1 MKGIRSMVLVFCALC
16 LAGCSAEGI
25 RVEDGEKK
33 EREELVLWS
42 YYETEKQRTSMDELA
57 DGFNASQ
64 EQYHL
69 TWEYHGPV
77 TEFSKRLAIGIT
89 QNQLPDMVIIDNPD
103 MPSYV
108 SMDKLEDI
116 TEAVKEIEDLDQ
128 YFPNAME
135 SVEYEGRYYGL
146 PFCCNNVAL
155 IYNKDILEQKKI
167 AVPENWEQLETAAG
181 SLTEAGRYGFAM
193 SAVSGEQS
201 AFQFASFMLSAGDE
215 LDQAGGEGTKRAFQ
229 FIQNMVEQGMMSR
242 ECVNWSQNDVA
253 RTFIAGEC
261 AMMEN
266 GPWVFPALD
275 DAGINYGVA
284 AFPGDQRYMG
294 VRGGENIAV
303 LKGKNKEGSVAFLK
317 YYSQIDTMLNANL
330 RANSLPPRKDV
341 AKLFLKAKPE
351 YGIILEQMEN
361 CISRTSFENWSVL
374 SEQLSEGQYEII
386 TGVSTPEDVCSRIQE
401 ALKQ

>member
-1 MKGIRSMVLVFCALC
+1 M
-16 LAGCSAEGI
+16 
-25 RVEDGEKK
+25 
-33 EREELVLWS
+33 
-42 YYETEKQRTSMDELA
+42 
-57 DGFNASQ
+57 
-64 EQYHL
+64 
-69 TWEYHGPV
+69 

-181 SLTEAGRYGFAM
+181 SLTEEGRYGFAM

-266 GPWVFPALD
+266 
-275 DAGINYGVA
+275 
-284 AFPGDQRYMG
+284 R
-294 VRGGENIAV
+294 RC
-303 LKGKNKEGSVAFLK
+303 S
-317 YYSQIDTMLNANL
+317 
-330 RANSLPPRKDV
+330 
-341 AKLFLKAKPE
+341 
-351 YGIILEQMEN
+351 
-361 CISRTSFENWSVL
+361 ISRGPTIYGCPWRREHSSAER
-374 SEQLSEGQYEII
+374 E
-386 TGVSTPEDVCSRIQE
+386 
-401 ALKQ
+401 KQRGKRCVFKILQPD

>member
-1 MKGIRSMVLVFCALC
+1 
-16 LAGCSAEGI
+16 
-25 RVEDGEKK
+25 
-33 EREELVLWS
+33 
-42 YYETEKQRTSMDELA
+42 MDELA

-77 TEFSKRLAIGIT
+77 MEFSKRLAIGIT

-181 SLTEAGRYGFAM
+181 SLTEEGRYGFAM
-193 SAVSGEQS
+193 SVSGS
-201 AFQFASFMLSAGDE
+201 RVLSSLLLLCCQPVMSWTG
-215 LDQAGGEGTKRAFQ
+215 QAGKGQKGHFSSYRIWWNRA
-229 FIQNMVEQGMMSR
+229 
-242 ECVNWSQNDVA
+242 
-253 RTFIAGEC
+253 
-261 AMMEN
+261 
-266 GPWVFPALD
+266 
-275 DAGINYGVA
+275 
-284 AFPGDQRYMG
+284 
-294 VRGGENIAV
+294 
-303 LKGKNKEGSVAFLK
+303 
-317 YYSQIDTMLNANL
+317 
-330 RANSLPPRKDV
+330 
-341 AKLFLKAKPE
+341 
-351 YGIILEQMEN
+351 
-361 CISRTSFENWSVL
+361 
-374 SEQLSEGQYEII
+374 
-386 TGVSTPEDVCSRIQE
+386 
-401 ALKQ
+401 

>member
-167 AVPENWEQLETAAG
+167 AVPENWEQD
-181 SLTEAGRYGFAM
+181 R
-193 SAVSGEQS
+193 
-201 AFQFASFMLSAGDE
+201 
-215 LDQAGGEGTKRAFQ
+215 K
-229 FIQNMVEQGMMSR
+229 
-242 ECVNWSQNDVA
+242 
-253 RTFIAGEC
+253 
-261 AMMEN
+261 
-266 GPWVFPALD
+266 
-275 DAGINYGVA
+275 
-284 AFPGDQRYMG
+284 
-294 VRGGENIAV
+294 
-303 LKGKNKEGSVAFLK
+303 SV
-317 YYSQIDTMLNANL
+317 
-330 RANSLPPRKDV
+330 V
-341 AKLFLKAKPE
+341 
-351 YGIILEQMEN
+351 
-361 CISRTSFENWSVL
+361 
-374 SEQLSEGQYEII
+374 
-386 TGVSTPEDVCSRIQE
+386 
-401 ALKQ
+401 

>member
-1 MKGIRSMVLVFCALC
+1 M
-16 LAGCSAEGI
+16 
-25 RVEDGEKK
+25 EDGEKK

-181 SLTEAGRYGFAM
+181 SLTEEGRYGFAM

-229 FIQNMVEQGMMSR
+229 FIDR
-242 ECVNWSQNDVA
+242 
-253 RTFIAGEC
+253 
-261 AMMEN
+261 
-266 GPWVFPALD
+266 
-275 DAGINYGVA
+275 
-284 AFPGDQRYMG
+284 
-294 VRGGENIAV
+294 
-303 LKGKNKEGSVAFLK
+303 KSV
-317 YYSQIDTMLNANL
+317 
-330 RANSLPPRKDV
+330 V
-341 AKLFLKAKPE
+341 
-351 YGIILEQMEN
+351 
-361 CISRTSFENWSVL
+361 
-374 SEQLSEGQYEII
+374 
-386 TGVSTPEDVCSRIQE
+386 
-401 ALKQ
+401 